1 MAIYCKETQQDIVKG
16 VLLLQ
21 SGLQDAVDKIDDE
34 GAEQFS
40 DTNTLM
46 GLIAQNLAKWKR
58 EINGEANPATGAV
71 VEQAYQA
78 ATPKEVAFEEM
89 MRQDTPEFQNDAAII
104 VNGRISD
111 VSLTEEGAE
120 QQQ

>member
-1 MAIYCKETQQDIVKG
+1 MVKG

-34 GAEQFS
+34 GADQFS

-58 EINGEANPATGAV
+58 EINGETNPANGAV

-89 MRQDTPEFQNDAAII
+89 IRQDTPEFQNDAAII